1 MRWKAVLVG
10 LLLLVVAVVVGLY
23 VVVSTYDYDQLIP
36 GLMKSVKES
45 TGRELV
51 AAGHASFKI
60 GLTPEFTLRDVS
72 FQNALWGSRP
82 DLARAK
88 EFTVKLALLPLLR
101 GEFDIKETVLA
112 EPDVLIE
119 LSPAGQWN
127 LDFGTAEEPAEGV
140 ARAFDDLQVSQALVT
155 YKDLRTGKTSTVKVD
170 RLRSLPRPLS
180 GRASLQLQG
189 AVNGRAFTVEGTTG
203 LLGNFLRRG
212 KAWPADLTA
221 RAGET
226 TVTIQGEVADA
237 EQFKGLTFKMT
248 AAGPSLAEAA
258 ALAGLSGIPDLRPFS
273 GQAELSDA
281 AGALALKNL
290 DLQTG
295 SPSSLDGHLTGSIGD
310 IPNFRGLDLLFSA
323 QSDKLANLEKL
334 GAPSLPFQGG
344 FAASGRISGPSANAY
359 RVHDLKLL
367 FGEEELAGTLNIHLE
382 TKRPQLEAHLS
393 SPKFLRGPL
402 SLAATITGLSR
413 PVALSALDLAWG
425 REDLAELRLQGS
437 VADLEAGRGLNLA
450 FGLRGKD
457 LAALDAI
464 IGHHLPVRG
473 PFIASGQATD
483 IGAKRYQVTG
493 LELALAGN
501 HVSGSLDVDLYG
513 QEPRVAA
520 NLSSQTLDLGGLLQA
535 AQVEGMEG
543 RRLLPD
549 LGPLSV
555 AFSLAGTA
563 ERLRLEGF
571 DLSAGSAKLA
581 KVQVQGGVGDLSSW
595 EGIDLQMKAQGNNVA
610 ALEQLIGRPLPLEGP
625 YSLSAHLVSPTLKL
639 CRVDGLDLDLGKT
652 KLKGRVDLDLARG
665 EPRLFVVAS
674 SPAVNLESLKDGHGV
689 LGSLKKIPDLGPL
702 AVSAR
707 LARRG
712 GRWAARALNLQAG
725 SESLLAIAAAGT
737 IQSVGDLR
745 GLSLDLSCH
754 GNEIEK
760 LAKLI
765 GKKVAVTGPFA
776 LSGKVSDPEPGVYEI
791 QNLSAGWAESDLAG
805 LLRVNT
811 AGQRPEVTADLSSR
825 RLDLRPFFAEE
836 GATPPAPAGD
846 KEKRVFSAEPLP
858 FDWLTRADGSLEL
871 RTGLLLL
878 PRCAVENLDFGAVLR
893 DGALK
898 VKSATFGVGSG
909 AGEVQLAIHRQDQGA
924 AVSLVARLKEVQ
936 VGPMLD
942 ELGYERNL
950 EASLDADMKLAGGG
964 DSLAALMG
972 GLNGHVHLVMGDGK
986 IAMKYLRALNSD
998 LQATVLRLI
1007 NPFQKQTAFTNFN
1020 CFVNRAEMHD
1030 GTARVRL
1037 LLDTEET
1044 TIVAAGDVDLA
1055 TEQLDIGIKPSPK
1068 SGYGLKGVAQ
1078 VTLGFNEL
1086 AKPLKLGGTLASP
1099 SLAIDPTQA
1108 TLAIGKA
1115 LGGFALFGPFGIIT
1129 ALADVKLGGKD
1140 ACLKA
1145 IEKAQA
1151 IQEKSGATDDGVSN
1165 ESGEQPGAEP
1175 KKKGGFFRWLFGWLF
1190 GK

>member
-10 LLLLVVAVVVGLY
+10 LLVLVVAVVVGLY
-23 VVVSTYDYDQLIP
+23 VVVSTYDYDKVIP
-36 GLMKSVKES
+36 GLVKSVKES
-45 TGRELV
+45 TGRDLV

-72 FQNALWGSRP
+72 FQNAPWGSRP

-101 GEFDIKETVLA
+101 GEFDIKETALA

-140 ARAFDDLQVSQALVT
+140 ARAFDDLQVSQGLVT
-155 YKDLRTGKTSTVKVD
+155 YKDLRTGKTVTVKVD
-170 RLRSLPRPLS
+170 RLRSLPQPLG

-189 AVNGRAFTVEGTTG
+189 AVNGRAFTIEGTTG
-203 LLGNFLRRG
+203 LFGNFLRRG

-226 TVTIQGEVADA
+226 TATIQGEIADA
-237 EQFKGLTFKMT
+237 ERFKGLAFRL
-248 AAGPSLAEAA
+248 AVEGSSLAEAA
-258 ALAGLSGIPDLRPFS
+258 ALADMSGLPDLGAFS
-273 GQAELSDA
+273 AEGKLSDA
-281 AGALALKNL
+281 GDVLALQNL
-290 DLQTG
+290 NLRAG
-295 SPSSLDGHLTGSIGD
+295 SRNSLAVSLTGAVGD
-310 IPNFRGLDLLFSA
+310 ITTFQGLDLLFSA
-323 QSDKLANLEKL
+323 QSDKLANLERL

-382 TKRPQLEAHLS
+382 TKRPQLEARLS

-402 SLAATITGLSR
+402 SLAATITRLSR
-413 PVALSALDLAWG
+413 PVALSALDLVWG

-437 VADLEAGRGLNLA
+437 VADLEAGSGLNLV

-473 PFIASGQATD
+473 PFSASGQATD
-483 IGAKRYQVTG
+483 TGAKRYRLSG
-493 LELALAGN
+493 LEIALAGN
-501 HVSGSLDVDLYG
+501 HVSGSLDVDLSG
-513 QEPRVAA
+513 QETRVAA

-543 RRLLPD
+543 RGLPD

-555 AFSLAGTA
+555 AFSLAGKA
-563 ERLRLEGF
+563 ERLRLEGL

-595 EGIDLQMKAQGNNVA
+595 EGIDLQIKAQGNNVA
-610 ALEQLIGRPLPLEGP
+610 ELEQLIGRPLSLEGP
-625 YSLSAHLVSPTLKL
+625 YSLSAHLVSPISKL

-652 KLKGRVDLDLARG
+652 RLKGRVDLDLTRG

-674 SPAVNLESLKDGHGV
+674 SPAVNLESLRDDGQGV
-689 LGSLKKIPDLGPL
+689 LGSLKKITDLGPL
-702 AVSAR
+702 AVTAR
-707 LARRG
+707 LARRE

-725 SESLLAIAAAGT
+725 SDSLLAIAAAGT

-745 GLSLDLSCH
+745 GLSLDVSCR

-760 LAKLI
+760 VAKLI

-776 LSGKVSDPEPGVYEI
+776 LSGNVSDPEPGVYEI
-791 QNLSAGWAESDLAG
+791 KNLSAGWAESDLAG

-858 FDWLTRADGSLEL
+858 FDWLTRADGSLEF
-871 RTGLLLL
+871 RAGLLLL
-878 PRCAVENLDFGAVLR
+878 PRFAVENLDFGSVLR

-898 VKSATFGVGSG
+898 VKPASFGVGGG
-909 AGEVQLAIHRQDQGA
+909 AGEIQLAIHRQDQGA

-950 EASLDADMKLAGGG
+950 EASLDADMKLAGSG

-972 GLNGHVHLVMGDGK
+972 GLKGHVHLVMGDGK
-986 IAMKYLRALNSD
+986 IAMKYLRALDSD

-1044 TIVAAGDVDLA
+1044 TIVAAGDVDLK
-1055 TEQLDIGIKPSPK
+1055 TDQLDIGIKPSPK
-1068 SGYGLKGVAQ
+1068 SGYGLKGVAR

-1099 SLAIDPTQA
+1099 SLAIDPAQA

-1115 LGGFALFGPFGIIT
+1115 LGGFALFGPFGIVT

-1145 IEKAQA
+1145 IERAQA
-1151 IQEKSGATDDGVSN
+1151 IQEKSGATDEDISN